1 MFKNLAIRVLLAAAI
16 TLSPLSAEP
25 PVVSDSFGGM
35 TTPHT
40 DSVRDYSDKIASLRL
55 QLETMMT
62 RIQARHGAYPHESR
76 ATLRAVMEEAGIERA
91 LRFCNS
97 WGDGHAALYLNEV
110 KSRVRPTT
118 MRLRAAQRKKLT
130 ILEYKRLENEAYE
143 ALRAG
148 VEMERLLELHLDGV
162 LTRARIWERRMHLE
176 ATVPHKHRIR
186 IQSELDELKRLE
198 DETRK
203 TVIQTISMQIKAL
216 PKPGRV
222 LEEKSSEPVALS
234 AKQEDE
240 SWIEINGVRRDHQD
254 YLEAQRQ
261 HEDEVRSGDQTL
273 TRSELE
279 RLNEA
284 RDALWK
290 RYKNGDL
297 TALEYQQ
304 ELNNLP

>member
-25 PVVSDSFGGM
+25 PVISDSFGGT

-40 DSVRDYSDKIASLRL
+40 NNVRDYSDEISSLRL

-62 RIQARHGAYPHESR
+62 RIQARHGAYPDESR
-76 ATLRAVMEEAGIERA
+76 VTLRAAMEEAGIERA
-91 LRFCNS
+91 LIFCNS
-97 WGDGHAALYLNEV
+97 WGDGHALLYLNEV

-118 MRLRAAQRKKLT
+118 TRLSAAQRKKLT
-130 ILEYKRLENEAYE
+130 IQEYKRLENEAYE

-148 VEMERLLELHLDGV
+148 IEMERLLELHLDGV

-186 IQSELDELKRLE
+186 IQSQLDELKRLE
-198 DETRK
+198 EETRK
-203 TVIQTISMQIKAL
+203 TVIATSSNQIKAL

-222 LEEKSSEPVALS
+222 LEEKSSEPVAPS

-297 TALEYQQ
+297 TALEYQH